1 MKQKLGNI
9 FGIISIISAVLY
21 AVFFSLSRKQFTE
34 TFLVYSLL
42 FACLYAFYKLSKHA
56 FQVNYRFLSKKWSS
70 KFLNSDVLVLVL
82 AVGVICR
89 LLLLTYTPNLSQ
101 DFFRFI
107 WDGNQLLEGYNPY
120 LYLPDEVMRSGASP
134 IPNAAFLH
142 ANMGELSS
150 GHYTNYPPLNQLFFA
165 VASFLGGKSIFA
177 TMLWMRV
184 FIIIADVGIFFYGLK
199 LLKLLGKSP
208 YLILL
213 YFLNPFVII
222 ELTGNLHFDGIVA
235 FLLLLSV
242 YHLLKSQ
249 QIKTAFFLAYG
260 VLLKLT
266 PLIVLPLLFRK
277 LQWKRA
283 SLLYLAVG
291 AIVLIGFLPFYS
303 SDLIEKY
310 SGSVALWFGDFEF
323 NASVFYIIRAI
334 GYELTGY
341 NVIETAGIILPM
353 ITFLSVLLIALKR
366 KNQIPEVLLSS
377 IVFSF
382 FIYLLLSTTVHP
394 WYLTIPLLFSIFTKY
409 RFMLVWSFVIFLSYY
424 TYSNSQFTENLV
436 LVGLEYTVVAA
447 VFLWEV
453 IFFDKNNLQKTKLN
467 SL

>member
-9 FGIISIISAVLY
+9 FGIISIISGVLY

-42 FACLYAFYKLSKHA
+42 FLCLYAFYKVSNKA
-56 FQVNYRFLSKKWSS
+56 FQVNYRFLSNKWSGR
-70 KFLNSDVLVLVL
+70 FFNSDVLLLIL

-89 LLLLTYTPNLSQ
+89 VSLITYTPNLSQ

-107 WDGNQLLEGYNPY
+107 WDGNQLLNGYNPY
-120 LYLPDEVMRSGASP
+120 LYLPDEVMRSGGSS
-134 IPNAAFLH
+134 IPNAALLH

-165 VASFLGGKSIFA
+165 AAAFLGGKSVFA

-184 FIIIADVGIFFYGLK
+184 FIIIADVGLFFYGF
-199 LLKLLGKSP
+199 KLLGKSP

-222 ELTGNLHFDGIVA
+222 ELTGNLHFDGMVA

-242 YHLLKSQ
+242 YYLLKSQ
-249 QIKTAFFLAYG
+249 QIKTALFLAYG

-277 LQWKRA
+277 LKWKRA
-283 SLLYLAVG
+283 SLTYLAVG

-323 NASVFYIIRAI
+323 NASVFYVIRAI

-353 ITFLSVLLIALKR
+353 ITFISVLFIALKR
-366 KNQIPEVLLSS
+366 KNEIPEVLLSS
-377 IVFSF
+377 MVFSF

-394 WYLTIPLLFSIFTKY
+394 WYLTIPLLFSIFTRY
-409 RFMLVWSFVIFLSYY
+409 RFMLVWSFVVFLSYY
-424 TYSNSQFTENLV
+424 TYSNSQFTENLG
-436 LVGLEYTVVAA
+436 LVGLEYTVVGA
-447 VFLWEV
+447 VFLWELLYV
-453 IFFDKNNLQKTKLN
+453 KKNNFRKNKT
-467 SL
+467 

>member
-34 TFLVYSLL
+34 TFFVYSFL
-42 FACLYAFYKLSKHA
+42 FLCLYACYKVSKQA
-56 FQVNYRFLSKKWSS
+56 FQMNYRLLSKKWTGR
-70 KFLNSDVLVLVL
+70 FFNSDVLVLVL
-82 AVGVICR
+82 AVGVMCR

-107 WDGNQLLEGYNPY
+107 WDGRQLLEGYNPY
-120 LYLPDEVMRSGASP
+120 LYLPDEVMRSDTS
-134 IPNAAFLH
+134 IPNAAYLH

-165 VASFLGGKSIFA
+165 AAAFLGGKSVFA

-184 FIIIADVGIFFYGLK
+184 FIIIADVGIFFYGIK

-213 YFLNPFVII
+213 YFLNPFVVI
-222 ELTGNLHFDGIVA
+222 ELTGNLHFDGMVA

-242 YHLLKSQ
+242 YYLLKSQ
-249 QIKTAFFLAYG
+249 QIKTALFLAYG

-277 LQWKRA
+277 LDWKRA
-283 SLLYLAVG
+283 SFLYLAVG

-303 SDLIEKY
+303 NDLIEKY
-310 SGSVALWFGDFEF
+310 SGSVALWFGNFEF
-323 NASVFYIIRAI
+323 NASVFYVIRAI

-341 NVIETAGIILPM
+341 NVIETAGVLLPM
-353 ITFLSVLLIALKR
+353 ITFLSVLFIALKR
-366 KNQIPEVLLSS
+366 KNEIPEVLLSS

-394 WYLTIPLLFSIFTKY
+394 WYLTIPLLFSIFTRY
-409 RFMLVWSFVIFLSYY
+409 RFMLVWSFVVFLSYY
-424 TYSNSQFTENLV
+424 TYSNSQFTENLIV
-436 LVGLEYTVVAA
+436 VGLEYAVVGA
-447 VFLWEV
+447 VFLWE
-453 IFFDKNNLQKTKLN
+453 ILYFKKNNLQKKLK